1 MKPPDG
7 QTIFPVALLRRRGL
21 PAILVLAAVAQA
33 AQMGV
38 RTLERDQP
46 VRQVNV
52 GGDLSS
58 LAIDQG
64 LGPRTILSSGR
75 AVLILAF
82 DPDCP
87 HSRLIAP
94 EWSAWLSASDL
105 EGVSVLAVSFRP
117 LSESASYAREAG
129 WTAQVGTVKGGRGT
143 VGQAMAART
152 PWVFAVDEAGLV
164 VAEGHGSR
172 IREVAMA
179 IGVGSAG
186 G

>member
-1 MKPPDG
+1 MKPPEG
-7 QTIFPVALLRRRGL
+7 QRVSPVALLRRKGL

-52 GGDLSS
+52 GDDLSS

-64 LGPRTILSSGR
+64 LGPRTILSAGR
-75 AVLILAF
+75 AALILAF

-94 EWSAWLSASDL
+94 EWSAWLSANDL

-117 LSESASYAREAG
+117 HSESASYAREAG

-143 VGQAMAART
+143 LGRAMAART
-152 PWVFAVDEAGLV
+152 PWVFAVNEAGLV
-164 VAEGHGSR
+164 VAAGHGSG
-172 IREVAMA
+172 IREVASA
-179 IGVGSAG
+179 IGVGIAG